1 MVQNKKH
8 PNDQNDFDQRK
19 QNLPKIWQKKEEIG
33 ANPRHKKISI
43 SFLVNIF
50 CKKRKKLCISRLV
63 ATQSRFRQRR
73 NNDDVDDNN
82 NDNNEDD
89 NNNDNNNDDDDKK
102 IKIGKDI

>member
-1 MVQNKKH
+1 MQNKKH

-19 QNLPKIWQKKEEIG
+19 QNLPKIWQKK
-33 ANPRHKKISI
+33 KKLERIRDIKRFQFHFWST
-43 SFLVNIF
+43 FF
-50 CKKRKKLCISRLV
+50 AKKEKNLCISRLV